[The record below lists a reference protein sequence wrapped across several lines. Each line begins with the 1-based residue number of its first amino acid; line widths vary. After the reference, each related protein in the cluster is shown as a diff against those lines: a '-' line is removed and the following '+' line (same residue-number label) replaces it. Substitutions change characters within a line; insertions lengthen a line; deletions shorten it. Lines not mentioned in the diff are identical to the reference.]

1 MAFEFKDGPEVYYRV
16 LTEFRGGDDLVE
28 VYRGT
33 SQSEAEWKTNF
44 WDAKQNT
51 WLREERLPMDYL
63 SVAMRKFDALERY
76 ISDKADKIAVMPE
89 EMSSGI
95 LSHASRWH

>member
-1 MAFEFKDGPEVYYRV
+1 MAFKFVDGPEVYYRV
-16 LTEFRGGDDLVE
+16 LTEFRPGDDLVE

-33 SQSEAEWKTNF
+33 NYNEAAWKTNF

-51 WLREERLPMDYL
+51 WLHEERLPMDYL

-76 ISDKADKIAVMPE
+76 IWDKADKIGRTSA
-89 EMSSGI
+89 
-95 LSHASRWH
+95 

>member
-1 MAFEFKDGPEVYYRV
+1 MTFVFKDGPEVYYRV
-16 LTEFRGGDDLVE
+16 LTEFRRGDDPVE
-28 VYRGT
+28 IYRGT
-33 SQSEAEWKTNF
+33 NRTEAEWKTNF

-76 ISDKADKIAVMPE
+76 ISDKADKIAAMPE
-89 EMSSGI
+89 EMVAGI